1 MTPGRASPP
10 SSTASWGRHWAGL
23 NDPTHRRRE
32 AQTVLLRR
40 VVDKMLTRMIR
51 RGRGPEFLQ
60 LLTVVGRKTGEA
72 HCTPVAPVIHYEGAW
87 LVSPYGQVN
96 WVRSLRASRQ
106 AVLSRGDKHT
116 NYRAREVDPV
126 AAVPILRQYLSVPSE
141 RFVRKDFDVNAR
153 STDQAIASAAAKHP
167 VFELTPLP

>member
-1 MTPGRASPP
+1 M
-10 SSTASWGRHWAGL
+10 
-23 NDPTHRRRE
+23 
-32 AQTVLLRR
+32 RR
-40 VVDKMLTRMIR
+40 VADKMLTRMIR

-72 HCTPVAPVIHYEGAW
+72 HSTPVAPVIHDEAVW

-96 WVRSLRASRQ
+96 WVRNLRAVGN
-106 AVLSRGDKHT
+106 AVLSHGDKQT
-116 NYRAREVDPV
+116 RYRACEVDPV
-126 AAVPILRQYLSVPSE
+126 AAVPVIRHYLSMPSE

-153 STDQAIASAAAKHP
+153 STDQAIAAAAAKHP